1 MSTLRLPL
9 RFVLFLSLFLPASS
23 FASEPV
29 LNGVAIYS
37 ELGSEQ
43 FVAGLYTSKTTN
55 DAKTILLDESD
66 QRMEVRVLA
75 GSLLGNRFKRMW
87 IEGVAINAG
96 TGEMAKHSQNLA
108 DFSNFMSIKLQ
119 RDDILSIARQ
129 GNTTLVRVNNLELGK
144 IPSGEFY
151 NLLLRTWIGPV
162 PLSSGFRDGLLTA
175 GKVDEKT
182 ISIYSKISPTPERIA
197 VIRAA
202 LIAAGKNKGK
212 PTEIAAKPEPAKVEP
227 TKVEPPVKE
236 VAKTEP
242 AAKEPV
248 KEVAKVDAAKPVEKP
263 PVKPE
268 VHESTAPAAAST
280 APAAVASATQTATQ
294 ATAQAASQ
302 VAKAVPSTSAP
313 PKPATKANEVFE
325 EDEKQETADSL
336 LVQQLYI
343 AKLSKRTAGFVKYP
357 KAALSKEQEGTIRL
371 AITINRAGQVT
382 NVKSSSTNDIPVLNQ
397 AAVEAANRASPY
409 PAIPEQ
415 IKSDSFTFTIPITFR
430 VKDR

>member
-1 MSTLRLPL
+1 MFTLRSPL
-9 RFVLFLSLFLPASS
+9 RFVLFLTFLLPASVL
-23 FASEPV
+23 ASEPV

-43 FVAGLYTSKTTN
+43 FVAGLYTSKTTI
-55 DAKTILLDESD
+55 DAKVILLDESD

-129 GNTTLVRVNNLELGK
+129 GNATVVRVNNLELGK

-162 PLSSGFRDGLLTA
+162 PLSSGFRDGLLTG

-202 LIAAGKNKGK
+202 LIAQGKNKGK
-212 PTEIAAKPEPAKVEP
+212 PTEVAATPKPEPAKVE
-227 TKVEPPVKE
+227 
-236 VAKTEP
+236 A
-242 AAKEPV
+242 PV
-248 KEVAKVDAAKPVEKP
+248 KEVAKVEPPVKDISKVEPTVKEPIKDVAKVEAAKPVEKP

-268 VHESTAPAAAST
+268 TQDLPSTPAAS
-280 APAAVASATQTATQ
+280 AAVAAGTQTA
-294 ATAQAASQ
+294 AQAGAQ
-302 VAKAVPSTSAP
+302 VAKAATTAATTA
-313 PKPATKANEVFE
+313 KPANKANEVFE

-357 KAALSKEQEGTIRL
+357 KSALSKEQEGTIRL
-371 AITINRAGQVT
+371 AITINRSGQVT
-382 NVKSSSTNDIPVLNQ
+382 NVKSSSTNEIPVLTQ

-430 VKDR
+430 VK

>member
-1 MSTLRLPL
+1 MSPLRVPL
-9 RFVLFLSLFLPASS
+9 RFVLFLTLLLPASS

-55 DAKTILLDESD
+55 DAKAILLDEGD

-75 GSLLGNRFKRMW
+75 NSLLGNRFKRMW

-129 GNTTLVRVNNLELGK
+129 GNSTLVRVNNLELGK

-162 PLSSGFRDGLLTA
+162 PLSSGFRDGLLTS

-197 VIRAA
+197 VIRTA

-212 PTEIAAKPEPAKVEP
+212 PADIAAVKPEPTKPDPAAKVEP
-227 TKVEPPVKE
+227 AAKE

-242 AAKEPV
+242 AKEPV
-248 KEVAKVDAAKPVEKP
+248 KEPIKEVAKVEPPKPADKP
-263 PVKPE
+263 PVKAEP
-268 VHESTAPAAAST
+268 HETTAPAAT
-280 APAAVASATQTATQ
+280 AAVAAAGTAAQT
-294 ATAQAASQ
+294 ASQ
-302 VAKAVPSTSAP
+302 VAKAATPSTP
-313 PKPATKANEVFE
+313 PKPAAAKANEVFE

-382 NVKSSSTNDIPVLNQ
+382 NVKSSSTNDVPVLTQ

-409 PAIPEQ
+409 PSIPEQ

-430 VKDR
+430 VKER

>member
-1 MSTLRLPL
+1 MFTLRLPL
-9 RFVLFLSLFLPASS
+9 RFVLSLLLLLSASS

-43 FVAGLYTSKTTN
+43 FVAGLYTSKTTS
-55 DAKTILLDESD
+55 DAKAILLDESD

-119 RDDILSIARQ
+119 RDDILTIARQ
-129 GNTTLVRVNNLELGK
+129 GNATVVRVNNLELGK

-212 PTEIAAKPEPAKVEP
+212 PTEVAATKPEPVKVEPAAKP
-227 TKVEPPVKE
+227 EPPVKE

-242 AAKEPV
+242 AVKDPA
-248 KEVAKVDAAKPVEKP
+248 KEVAKVEPAKPAEKP
-263 PVKPE
+263 LVKPE
-268 VHESTAPAAAST
+268 PTETATTPVAPTPPVAA
-280 APAAVASATQTATQ
+280 PVAAATQ
-294 ATAQAASQ
+294 AAAQATTQ
-302 VAKAVPSTSAP
+302 VAKAATPAA
-313 PKPATKANEVFE
+313 PKPAAKANDVFE
-325 EDEKQETADSL
+325 DDEKQETADSL

-357 KAALSKEQEGTIRL
+357 KSALSKEQEGTIRL
-371 AITINRAGQVT
+371 AITINRSGQVT
-382 NVKSSSTNDIPVLNQ
+382 NVKSSSTNDIPVLTQ

-430 VKDR
+430 VKER

>member
-1 MSTLRLPL
+1 MFTRCLPHRLVL
-9 RFVLFLSLFLPASS
+9 IFSLFLSATA

-43 FVAGLYTSKTTN
+43 FVAGLYTSKTTT
-55 DAKTILLDESD
+55 DAKVILLDETD

-108 DFSNFMSIKLQ
+108 DFSNFMAIKLQ
-119 RDDILSIARQ
+119 RDDILTIARQ
-129 GNTTLVRVNNLELGK
+129 GNATVVRVNNLELGK

-162 PLSSGFRDGLLTA
+162 PLSSGFRDGLLTG
-175 GKVDEKT
+175 GKVEDKNL
-182 ISIYSKISPTPERIA
+182 SIYSKISPTPERIA

-202 LIAAGKNKGK
+202 LIAAGKTKGK
-212 PTEIAAKPEPAKVEP
+212 PTEVAAIKPEPTKPEP
-227 TKVEPPVKE
+227 TKAEPVKTEPNAKELAKAQPVVKEPGKEKE
-236 VAKTEP
+236 VAKAEP
-242 AAKEPV
+242 AKPTEKLPAETTSSPQAPSAPV
-248 KEVAKVDAAKPVEKP
+248 VATATAA
-263 PVKPE
+263 
-268 VHESTAPAAAST
+268 TTAAA
-280 APAAVASATQTATQ
+280 AT
-294 ATAQAASQ
+294 Q
-302 VAKAVPSTSAP
+302 VAKAAVPAA
-313 PKPATKANEVFE
+313 PKPAKANEVFE
-325 EDEKQETADSL
+325 EDDKQETADSL

-357 KAALSKEQEGTIRL
+357 KSALAKEQEGTIRL
-371 AITINRAGQVT
+371 AITINRSGQVT

-397 AAVEAANRASPY
+397 AAVEAANRASPF

-415 IKSDSFTFTIPITFR
+415 IKSDSFTFTVPITFR
-430 VKDR
+430 VKER

>member
-1 MSTLRLPL
+1 MFTLRSPL
-9 RFVLFLSLFLPASS
+9 RFVLSLLLLLSASS

-37 ELGSEQ
+37 ELSSEQ
-43 FVAGLYTSKTTN
+43 FVAGLYTSKTTS
-55 DAKTILLDESD
+55 DAKAILLDESD

-119 RDDILSIARQ
+119 RDDILTIARQ
-129 GNTTLVRVNNLELGK
+129 GNATLVRVNNLELGK

-212 PTEIAAKPEPAKVEP
+212 PTEVAATKPEPVKVEP
-227 TKVEPPVKE
+227 APKPEQPVKE

-242 AAKEPV
+242 AVKEPA
-248 KEVAKVDAAKPVEKP
+248 KEVAKVEPAKPAEKP

-268 VHESTAPAAAST
+268 PTETATTPVAPTPPVAA
-280 APAAVASATQTATQ
+280 PVAAATQ
-294 ATAQAASQ
+294 AAAQATTQ
-302 VAKAVPSTSAP
+302 VAKAATPAA
-313 PKPATKANEVFE
+313 PKPAAKANDVFE

-357 KAALSKEQEGTIRL
+357 KSALSKEQEGTIRL
-371 AITINRAGQVT
+371 AITINRSGQVT
-382 NVKSSSTNDIPVLNQ
+382 NVKSSSTNDIPVLTQ

-430 VKDR
+430 VKER